1 MAAACGHGCAEP
13 GGQSN
18 VAGPEGSLRDN
29 FYVLLTDLV
38 DASAAVAGTSARSAK
53 IEQIAALLRHVP
65 PGEVKVAVAFLS
77 GEILQGQ
84 IGVGYAALGGLLRV
98 GAVSD
103 DPGAPEA
110 PAAAPALT
118 LTDVNVAFDAIG
130 AIAGPGSQVERRRL
144 LAEFFGRATE
154 REREFL
160 VRLLTGDLGQG
171 ALEGIMTDAVAK
183 AAGVP
188 AEEVRRA
195 HQLGGSLPEVAQAAL
210 GDVAQ
215 AALDGP
221 GPGDAG
227 PGGDS
232 GDVRPDGDIRTAGP
246 NDRLPYAGPGDRL
259 LYAGRSDRLPH
270 AGPDG
275 DSADDGTER
284 GDPAVRRALTAL
296 RSFTLRVGRP
306 VRPMLAASAPD
317 IAAALGRISP
327 AAAEWKIDG
336 IRIQVHRVGGQ
347 VAVFTRTLE
356 DITARVPEIAEA
368 ALSLQVASVV
378 LDGEAVAL
386 APDGRPRPFQVTAA
400 RTASQIDVG
409 RQRAET
415 PLTPFLFDLLHLNG
429 ADLIDAPAS
438 ERHRLLSQVVPAAM
452 LTPRTVTDDPAAA
465 QAFFAD
471 AVARGH
477 EGLVLKSLDSPYRA
491 GRRGSEWIKVK
502 PRHTLD
508 LVILAA
514 EWGHGRRRGVLSNLH
529 LGARDPDTGGLVM
542 LGKTFKGLTD
552 EMLAWQT
559 GRLLELADPPLGG
572 REHEDRREA
581 FGVVRVRPELVVEIA
596 FDGVQASR
604 RYPGGLALRFARVIR
619 FRPDKSS
626 AEADTIGAVRE
637 IWAHGAADEE

>member
-1 MAAACGHGCAEP
+1 
-13 GGQSN
+13 
-18 VAGPEGSLRDN
+18 
-29 FYVLLTDLV
+29 VLLSDLV
-38 DASAAVAGTSARSAK
+38 EASTAVAGTSARTAK
-53 IEQIAALLRHVP
+53 IEQIAALLRRAP
-65 PGEVKVAVAFLS
+65 AGEVKVAVAFLS
-77 GEILQGQ
+77 GEIVQGQ
-84 IGVGYAALGGLLRV
+84 IGVGYAALSGLLGV
-98 GAVSD
+98 GPAARNDAGV
-103 DPGAPEA
+103 PEA
-110 PAAAPALT
+110 PASAPTLT
-118 LTDVNVAFDAIG
+118 LTEVNAAFDTIG
-130 AIAGPGSQVERRRL
+130 AVTGPGSQAERRSL
-144 LAEFFGRATE
+144 LAAFFGRATQ

-160 VRLLTGDLGQG
+160 VRLLTGDLRQG

-183 AAGVP
+183 AAAVP
-188 AEEVRRA
+188 SEEVRRA
-195 HQLGGSLPEVAQAAL
+195 HQLGGWLPEVAEAAL
-210 GDVAQ
+210 GGAGQ
-215 AALDGP
+215 TRNGAEPAADG
-221 GPGDAG
+221 
-227 PGGDS
+227 GG
-232 GDVRPDGDIRTAGP
+232 
-246 NDRLPYAGPGDRL
+246 
-259 LYAGRSDRLPH
+259 
-270 AGPDG
+270 
-275 DSADDGTER
+275 
-284 GDPAVRRALTAL
+284 RALTAL
-296 RSFTLRVGRP
+296 RGFTLRVGRP

-317 IAAALGRISP
+317 IVAAFERISP

-336 IRIQVHRVGGQ
+336 IRIQVHRAGGQ
-347 VAVFTRTLE
+347 VAVFTRTLD

-368 ALSLQVASVV
+368 ALTLPVASAV

-409 RQRAET
+409 RQQAGT
-415 PLTPFLFDLLHLNG
+415 PLTTFLFDLLHLDG

-438 ERHRLLSQVVPAAM
+438 ERHRLLSEVVPEAM
-452 LTPRTVTDDPAAA
+452 LTPRIVTDDPAAG

-477 EGLVLKSLDSPYRA
+477 EGVVLKSLDSPYRA

-559 GRLLELADPPLGG
+559 TRLLELADPPVADGA
-572 REHEDRREA
+572 DRRA
-581 FGVVRVRPELVVEIA
+581 AYGVVRVRPGLVVEIA

-619 FRPDKSS
+619 FRPDKNP

-637 IWAHGAADEE
+637 IWERG